1 MLSRERKY
9 IEVWE
14 RKQGRGKWQY
24 IVLTTVSW
32 GLIIPFV
39 IKLFA
44 LALSGDIWNEQ
55 AWKKTFL
62 DAGYLIFTA
71 YFLLAVFAYAL
82 IMWQLALQ
90 KYRQLKEKQK
100 EEERYQHRYYRH

>member
-1 MLSRERKY
+1 MLSREQKY
-9 IEVWE
+9 IETWE

-24 IVLTTVSW
+24 IILTTVSW
-32 GLIIPFV
+32 GLLLPFI
-39 IKLFA
+39 IKLFI
-44 LALSGDIWNEQ
+44 LAFAGNIWKQQ
-55 AWKKTFL
+55 AWQETFL
-62 DAGYLIFTA
+62 DAGYLVFTA
-71 YFLLAVFAYAL
+71 YFLLAVFVYAL